1 MITTPITAMLS
12 FWDWSLSA
20 GDRSDGMLPYYQK
33 LNRRR
38 LSHPLKGDFHVE
50 TCVRRSEPDLA
61 LITPQQLLDG
71 GADES
76 GSC

>member
-1 MITTPITAMLS
+1 
-12 FWDWSLSA
+12 
-20 GDRSDGMLPYYQK
+20 
-33 LNRRR
+33 
-38 LSHPLKGDFHVE
+38 
-50 TCVRRSEPDLA
+50 VRRSEPDLA